1 MTQSI
6 ILSITQSKDSVMTK
20 FKYASLV
27 QSPLQK
33 NKQHQFAMSHAL
45 QLFKANAVYSF
56 IPKNGCSTLRLSV
69 AVANGCIEGI
79 EQGHWI
85 HQNNHTF
92 NPTLAEAAK
101 STYQFVILRCPFR
114 RLASVFLDKF
124 VAKEPPAWA
133 YRDLLERRIELDDL
147 TFTDFVLS
155 LRQSQVFK
163 SDIHW
168 RPQVDF
174 LLYENYSDY
183 FALENFPKV
192 KKTLKE
198 KINLDIV
205 DARSLTEHG
214 ITGLTLLEEQDYSHM
229 SAFDI
234 AVLKRKGLCPH
245 PGKLYTPELIDIVK
259 SLYADDFSLYTAK
272 CNSNDLLFPV

>member
-1 MTQSI
+1 
-6 ILSITQSKDSVMTK
+6 MTK
-20 FKYASLV
+20 FKYASFN
-27 QSPLQK
+27 QSPLQENTK
-33 NKQHQFAMSHAL
+33 HQFAMNHAL

-69 AVANGCIEGI
+69 AVANGCIDGI

-85 HQNNHTF
+85 HKNNHTF
-92 NPTLAEAAK
+92 NPTLAEAVKAN
-101 STYQFVILRCPFR
+101 YQFVILRCPFR

-168 RPQVDF
+168 CPQVDF

-198 KINLDIV
+198 KINLDVI
-205 DARSLTEHG
+205 DARPLTAHG
-214 ITGLTLLEEQDYSHM
+214 IDGYALLSDGDYSQM
-229 SAFDI
+229 QAFDI
-234 AVLKRKGLCPH
+234 ALLKRQGQCPA
-245 PGKLYTPELIDIVK
+245 PASLYTPELIEIVK
-259 SLYADDFSLYTAK
+259 DLYLQDIALYKNK
-272 CNSNDLLFPV
+272 CGVNNLLFSV